1 MNFLEVF
8 HNPSFWTGLMTIV
21 WVNVILSGDNAV
33 VIALAAR
40 ALPKHQQGKAV
51 FWGAGAAVVLRIV
64 LTWFAAALLRLPY
77 LKILGGLL
85 LLWIGVNLLIPQ
97 DDEADI
103 TGHEN
108 LFNAIRT
115 ILVADLVMSVDNV
128 LAVAAAA
135 NGDILLLAIGLL
147 LSIPLVIFGASML
160 MTLMQ
165 RYPVII
171 VFGAAM
177 IGWVAGAMLISDPL
191 VATSVADKLPW
202 LHSLLRVPQP
212 LPIDAEVVAKILGA
226 ALVLVVGKTLASK
239 AAKAA
244 AES

>member
-1 MNFLEVF
+1 MNLVEFLQ
-8 HNPSFWTGLMTIV
+8 NPAFWTGLMTIV

-40 ALPKHQQGKAV
+40 ALPKDQQGKAV
-51 FWGAGAAVVLRIV
+51 FWGAGAAVVLRVV
-64 LTWFAAALLRLPY
+64 LTWFAATLLRLPY
-77 LKILGGLL
+77 LRILGGLVL
-85 LLWIGVNLLIPQ
+85 FWIGINLLIPQ

-108 LFNAIRT
+108 LFHAIKT

-135 NGDILLLAIGLL
+135 NGDIVLLSIGLL

-165 RYPVII
+165 RFPLVITL
-171 VFGAAM
+171 GAAM
-177 IGWVAGAMLISDPL
+177 IGWVAGAMLVTDPAIASG
-191 VATSVADKLPW
+191 VDDVMRG
-202 LHSLLRVPQP
+202 LRDIEP
-212 LPIDAEVVAKILGA
+212 LPLSGEMIGKLVGA
-226 ALVLVVGKTLASK
+226 AVVLIIGKAVAGRARKNTAASGPD
-239 AAKAA
+239 A
-244 AES
+244 